1 MLNRTTIPVII
12 DAVNINL
19 TLRPYQSFSLDNGV
33 PVYALNAGVEEV
45 LMLEFVFEAGNCYE
59 DQNLVASATN
69 HLLKNGTTNKTAF
82 QINEHFEY
90 YGAYLNRSAHNEIAS
105 VTLHCLSK
113 HLSNLLHAIRDI
125 ITSSNLP

>member
-1 MLNRTTIPVII
+1 MLNRTTTPTII

-19 TLRPYQSFSLDNGV
+19 TLRPYQSFSLENRV

-45 LMLEFVFEAGNCYE
+45 LMLELVFEAGNCYE

-90 YGAYLNRSAHNEIAS
+90 YGAYLNRNCYNEPATI
-105 VTLHCLSK
+105 TLHCLTR
-113 HLSNLLHAIRDI
+113 HLDNLLP
-125 ITSSNLP
+125 TV